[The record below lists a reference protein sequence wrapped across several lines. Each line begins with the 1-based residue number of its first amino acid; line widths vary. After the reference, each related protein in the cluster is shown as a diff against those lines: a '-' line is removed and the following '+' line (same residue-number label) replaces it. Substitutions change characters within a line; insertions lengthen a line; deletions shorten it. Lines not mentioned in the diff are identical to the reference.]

1 MCAMATDET
10 ICQLARLAK
19 EVVDKIK
26 TEHVAHQHKTW
37 KLFSKN
43 SAVNTLQQ
51 LRNYSFEQATVAVQ
65 RIIDE
70 GLFETIIPDS
80 AILSGHPGD
89 ALRYRAAPCLRK
101 LAETSSSV
109 PVPSKFRPRQRRQHR
124 QHEEHEQDTMVEQ
137 ITQRQHQQAVYVED
151 VHHLATQILSL
162 QERLAWQ
169 NKRRAVLAQSALL
182 LKSQLGRVDMKI
194 AALIASEDNCDDVK
208 LQPDALLSSKR
219 LLDASTTFQTR
230 RRVSKHAWSEFRK
243 DQIKAAEYGLKE
255 ALIDFENESLLI
267 EENEQTA
274 TKLLDDHIQ
283 RAGESKLQR
292 YLLPLA
298 GKLGQ
303 VLVLALSVTL
313 GFWLL
318 LRRLFQSIG
327 KRFRLVVAVIVATVI
342 LAVWLST

>member
-124 QHEEHEQDTMVEQ
+124 QHEVC
-137 ITQRQHQQAVYVED
+137 
-151 VHHLATQILSL
+151 LA
-162 QERLAWQ
+162 
-169 NKRRAVLAQSALL
+169 
-182 LKSQLGRVDMKI
+182 
-194 AALIASEDNCDDVK
+194 VK
-208 LQPDALLSSKR
+208 L
-219 LLDASTTFQTR
+219 T
-230 RRVSKHAWSEFRK
+230 
-243 DQIKAAEYGLKE
+243 
-255 ALIDFENESLLI
+255 
-267 EENEQTA
+267 
-274 TKLLDDHIQ
+274 
-283 RAGESKLQR
+283 
-292 YLLPLA
+292 
-298 GKLGQ
+298 
-303 VLVLALSVTL
+303 LALRKTVMGSRSMNKIPWWSRSPNVSTNK
-313 GFWLL
+313 
-318 LRRLFQSIG
+318 LF
-327 KRFRLVVAVIVATVI
+327 T
-342 LAVWLST
+342 